1 MGRLPQFCLYWI
13 TEGSQAETSGP
24 HGGGHGPSAYLL
36 PVTSTK
42 SDQVI
47 SLARGMR
54 EVVQAEAAESE
65 RKRTMTDAIVDEMWT
80 SGLMTALGPG
90 EAGGIEPAL
99 AEMIET
105 WIEMAWQDGSFGWI
119 GIANLPSRFAAAT
132 YLTDEGFAEVF
143 TAHDNHVTM
152 GGQFF
157 PNGQGTVVDGGYRL
171 SGSWSFGSG
180 VGHSQYVAA
189 GFFPMDNGEMRWISE
204 GIPDMQVAVVPRDEI
219 QFNDGWHVQG
229 LKGTGSY
236 DYSADDVFVPASRT
250 FGLFDREPRRGSSP
264 AARMGLMP
272 VTAAGHAAWA
282 LGVAKSML
290 DDVTELAAT
299 KFRMSDMA
307 SLASRPTFQKGLAH
321 HVAAWRAARLLV
333 LDAFTAAE
341 SAVAAGADLN
351 TTLRADMRAA
361 AVFATDTARESAEWA
376 HLVAGTSS
384 IREGSRLERAFR
396 DIYTGTQHAFISEKV
411 AMDCAQIWLG
421 VIEDQFGL

>member
-1 MGRLPQFCLYWI
+1 
-13 TEGSQAETSGP
+13 
-24 HGGGHGPSAYLL
+24 
-36 PVTSTK
+36 
-42 SDQVI
+42 
-47 SLARGMR
+47 
-54 EVVQAEAAESE
+54 
-65 RKRTMTDAIVDEMWT
+65 
-80 SGLMTALGPG
+80 
-90 EAGGIEPAL
+90 
-99 AEMIET
+99 
-105 WIEMAWQDGSFGWI
+105 
-119 GIANLPSRFAAAT
+119 
-132 YLTDEGFAEVF
+132 
-143 TAHDNHVTM
+143 M

-171 SGSWSFGSG
+171 SGAWSFGSG

-236 DYSADDVFVPASRT
+236 DYSADDVFVPATRT
-250 FGLFDREPRRGSSP
+250 FGLFDREPRRGTSP

-321 HVAAWRAARLLV
+321 HVSAWRAARLLV

-341 SAVAAGADLN
+341 SAVAVGADL
-351 TTLRADMRAA
+351 TPTLRADMRAA
-361 AVFATDTARESAEWA
+361 AVFATDTARKGAEWA

-411 AMDCAQIWLG
+411 AMDSAQIWLG